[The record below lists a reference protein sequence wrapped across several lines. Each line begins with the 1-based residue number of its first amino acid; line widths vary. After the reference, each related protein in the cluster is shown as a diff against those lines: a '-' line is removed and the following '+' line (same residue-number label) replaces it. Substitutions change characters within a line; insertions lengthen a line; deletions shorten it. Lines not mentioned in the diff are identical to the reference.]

1 MKKTILTALLLFAAA
16 AVFAQSEYNFQRRS
30 LFEKL
35 PVTSKDIVF
44 LGNSITDGGEWNELL
59 ANPRVKNRGIS
70 GDRSSWMLDRLDP
83 IVGGQPRKLFLLIGT
98 NDLAAGTP
106 AAEVVANVRKIVER
120 FQSEPPGTFD
130 AILMDIMMPVMD
142 GLAATRAIRAL
153 DRQDAGTIP
162 IIAMTAN
169 AFEEDAKKCLEA
181 GMNAHLAKPLEMKK
195 LIETLSG
202 CCGTKA

>member
-1 MKKTILTALLLFAAA
+1 MNKHVTVAEIGPRDGFQSISCMMIPTETKLEIIEAILDSGVKKLQCTSFVSPKAIPQMQDATQIAQTLLEDEGA
-16 AVFAQSEYNFQRRS
+16 E
-30 LFEKL
+30 
-35 PVTSKDIVF
+35 VTLV
-44 LGNSITDGGEWNELL
+44 TDGKQ
-59 ANPRVKNRGIS
+59 A
-70 GDRSSWMLDRLDP
+70 
-83 IVGGQPRKLFLLIGT
+83 
-98 NDLAAGTP
+98 
-106 AAEVVANVRKIVER
+106 VER

-153 DRQDAGTIP
+153 DRPDAKTIP
-162 IIAMTAN
+162 ILAMTAN
-169 AFEEDAKKCLEA
+169 AFDEDAKKCLEA

>member
-1 MKKTILTALLLFAAA
+1 MTL
-16 AVFAQSEYNFQRRS
+16 V
-30 LFEKL
+30 
-35 PVTSKDIVF
+35 
-44 LGNSITDGGEWNELL
+44 TDGKQ
-59 ANPRVKNRGIS
+59 A
-70 GDRSSWMLDRLDP
+70 
-83 IVGGQPRKLFLLIGT
+83 
-98 NDLAAGTP
+98 
-106 AAEVVANVRKIVER
+106 VER

-153 DRQDAGTIP
+153 DRPDAKTIP
-162 IIAMTAN
+162 ILAMTAN
-169 AFEEDAKKCLEA
+169 AFDEDAKKCLEA